1 MPAQELPSVGQRI
14 REERLKRDL
23 SLRSLARDVGVS
35 ASLISQIEN
44 EKSQP
49 SVSTLYA
56 ITSALGI
63 SIQDVFDTGS
73 AQVADQP
80 RAVGETG
87 LPSTVLEALGSARG
101 SRLGPYVTPAQR
113 QVITLDSGVTWE
125 RLGAL
130 PHVATDFLMVTYD
143 PGGTSSSNDGLMRHQ
158 GCEFGYLISGEL
170 VLTLGFEDIV
180 LRPGDA
186 LSFDST
192 TPHRYRNEGTVPAV
206 GVWFVTDQH

>member
-1 MPAQELPSVGQRI
+1 MPASDEVPSVGRRV

-23 SLRSLARDVGVS
+23 SLRSLAREVGVS

-44 EKSQP
+44 DKSRP

-63 SIQDVFDTGS
+63 SIQDVFGE
-73 AQVADQP
+73 P
-80 RAVGETG
+80 AVEEARVVGAPT
-87 LPSTVLEALGSARG
+87 TVLDVLGSYVG
-101 SRLGPYVTPAQR
+101 SRLGPHVRPADR
-113 QVITLDSGVTWE
+113 QVIKLESGVTWE

-130 PHVATDFLMVTYD
+130 PQLPVDFLLVTYD
-143 PGGTSSSNDGLMRHQ
+143 PGGTSSSSDGLMRHQ
-158 GCEFGYLISGEL
+158 GCEFGYLFSGEL
-170 VLTLGFEDIV
+170 VLTLGFEDLV

-192 TPHRYRNEGTVPAV
+192 TPHRYRNDGTDPAV
-206 GVWFVTDQH
+206 GVWFVTDPQH